1 MRGLTVEVVRAS
13 QALHK
18 PASNDKGV
26 SILTEVQCL
35 DDGGF
40 QVGTQRSSGSHSSS
54 ISKRRA
60 SLHPGSM
67 ARLSVAVCAE
77 D

>member
-1 MRGLTVEVVRAS
+1 MRGITIEVVRAS

-26 SILTEVQCL
+26 SIPTEVQRF
-35 DDGGF
+35 DGGF
-40 QVGTQRSSGSHSSS
+40 QVGTQRSSRSHSSS